1 MENLKVNKLH
11 FAIYLYIEKNPDCC
25 VRDISNFLEKDIAT
39 IYKHLYYLKINNIII
54 EDGER
59 PKRYSTI

>member
-1 MENLKVNKLH
+1 MEKEKVNKLH

-25 VRDISNFLEKDIAT
+25 VRDISNFLETDIAT
-39 IYKHLYYLKINNIII
+39 IYKHLNYLVSNKIIL

-59 PKRYSTI
+59 PKRYTTI